1 MPAAPPARF
10 RYSVVVP
17 VLNEEAVLPALLERM
32 DWLLSQ
38 FDGAAEAIFV
48 DDGSD
53 DATAAMLE
61 LHAERDSRYRLVKL
75 SRNFGHQA
83 AITAGMDL
91 AAGEAVIVMDAD
103 LQDPPEVALQL
114 AAKWQEGFQVVYA
127 QRTVREG
134 EGPFKRW
141 SAHLF
146 YALLQ
151 RVASVQVQPNVGDF
165 RLVDRRVLRAF
176 KSMPERDRFVRG
188 MFGWLGFKQAV
199 VPFVRPARAA
209 GVTKYPLLKM
219 IRLAVHGLVSFSDA
233 PLRLALWLG
242 LFVSAAAL
250 AYGVYVIGAALAG
263 GHNLA
268 PGWASTIVVVS
279 FLCGLNMMLTG
290 VVGLY
295 VGRIHA
301 EVKGRPLYVVDE
313 TFGFEAT
320 AARGA
325 SPGAPPAL
333 SEQRE
338 RIARFATG

>member
-61 LHAERDSRYRLVKL
+61 RHAERDSRYRLVKL

-199 VPFVRPARAA
+199 VPFARR
-209 GVTKYPLLKM
+209 GDQ
-219 IRLAVHGLVSFSDA
+219 I
-233 PLRLALWLG
+233 
-242 LFVSAAAL
+242 SAAEDDPP
-250 AYGVYVIGAALAG
+250 GGAWAG
-263 GHNLA
+263 QLLGRTA
-268 PGWASTIVVVS
+268 PAGAV
-279 FLCGLNMMLTG
+279 
-290 VVGLY
+290 
-295 VGRIHA
+295 A
-301 EVKGRPLYVVDE
+301 RPLCLR
-313 TFGFEAT
+313 
-320 AARGA
+320 RGA
-325 SPGAPPAL
+325 CLWGLCDRRRSCRRP
-333 SEQRE
+333 
-338 RIARFATG
+338 